1 MHSGGAGPNV
11 IRIDLEGTFRYD
23 GDAVSVRYD
32 EIFQDGEDGSGNIE
46 LPPGKAWIELTQTST
61 NPLVTE
67 KNKAP
72 AARRRQADPAGLLGQ
87 LGDAVTLVDSVLDS
101 VGGAPARRYRLRID
115 WARVAQRETDPVER
129 QSAQRQAERG
139 PTTELWWLVSSN
151 RPLRRVIGPVEGPN
165 PLGLGPAVDITY
177 RNWGEPVPIIPPPAD
192 QVAPG

>member
-46 LPPGKAWIELTQTST
+46 LPPGKTWIELTQTST

-72 AARRRQADPAGLLGQ
+72 AARRRQADPAGLLGK

-101 VGGAPARRYRLRID
+101 VDGAPARRYRLR
-115 WARVAQRETDPVER
+115 
-129 QSAQRQAERG
+129 
-139 PTTELWWLVSSN
+139 TT
-151 RPLRRVIGPVEGPN
+151 
-165 PLGLGPAVDITY
+165 GLGSPSGRPTRWKGSRRSGKRSAGRRPSCGGWTVRTG
-177 RNWGEPVPIIPPPAD
+177 RCAG
-192 QVAPG
+192 